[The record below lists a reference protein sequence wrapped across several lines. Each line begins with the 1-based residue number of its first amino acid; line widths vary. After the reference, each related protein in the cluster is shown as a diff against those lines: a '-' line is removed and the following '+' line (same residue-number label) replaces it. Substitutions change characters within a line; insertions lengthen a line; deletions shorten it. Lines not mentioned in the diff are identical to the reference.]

1 MKMKTILCTIIL
13 WAGSSYYANIYGQ
26 LSSDLHTLK
35 NVFRKEGHT
44 RWVEETDS
52 RNEFQLLFSGLFLF
66 YKSFVSSQDGQQCSF
81 TPSCSVY
88 GMEAVKEKGVL
99 KGMVLT
105 FDRLTRCNGL
115 SPEKYSIDPET
126 GKFYDPIH

>member
-1 MKMKTILCTIIL
+1 MKTILCTITL
-13 WAGSSYYANIYGQ
+13 WVVTSFYGNLYGQ

-35 NVFRKEGHT
+35 GVFSKEASA
-44 RWVEETDS
+44 RWVEETEMH
-52 RNEFQLLFSGLFLF
+52 NEFQMLFSGLFLF
-66 YKSFVSSQDGQQCSF
+66 YKSFISSQDVQRCSF

-88 GMEAVKEKGVL
+88 GMEAIKEKGIL

-126 GKFYDPIH
+126 GKFYDPIQH

>member
-1 MKMKTILCTIIL
+1 MKTILCTIIL
-13 WAGSSYYANIYGQ
+13 WAVTSHYADIYGQ
-26 LSSDLHTLK
+26 LASDLHTLK
-35 NVFRKEGHT
+35 DVFRKEQDA
-44 RWVEETDS
+44 RWVEETEI

-66 YKSFVSSQDGQQCSF
+66 YKSFISSQDGQECTF

-88 GMEAVKEKGVL
+88 GMKAVKEKGVL
-99 KGMVLT
+99 KGIFLT
-105 FDRLTRCNGL
+105 FDRLSRCNGL